1 MSLLFVLA
9 ALAAPAV
16 EEAAQAELTR
26 ALTLTLPDARSPS
39 LVVYDVLDGDV
50 VEAFG
55 EQGALVSSSTDR
67 YRNLRAEVRV
77 GDPTLDSSNFQAF
90 GEPNGVI
97 QRRLPVE
104 DSVLALRREIWL
116 ATDLAYKHA
125 VEQYSRKVAA
135 RRDDPSPKPPDWAPA
150 PAVVAEV
157 PAPAVT
163 SADPAALAALVQRL
177 SGELARFPGVE
188 VSQAI
193 ARDWQGRRL
202 VLSSEGT
209 RLWTPT
215 GYTVVRVEG
224 TVRMPDGSSQLDSR
238 SWVVRS
244 LADLPPEAEMT
255 AAVNELGTWLEGLKA
270 APVEEDYLGPVLFE
284 GPAAVELFSQ
294 LLAAELSGTP
304 PEEEDGGRF
313 GSMGGKPPTARLGRR
328 VLPVGWSVVDDATTQ
343 EPILGKYAYD
353 QEGVAPRRVELVK
366 DGVVRDLLMSRVP
379 RKDLGA
385 STGHGRSLGG
395 DRRAAVPA
403 AVTVTA
409 RRTMSDSKLEK
420 LALRLAAQTGRDYV
434 LVVRRLTP
442 PALVEDLEIGF
453 AGEGPLSGLTPPYEA
468 WRLYADGHT
477 QPVRSVKFSG
487 VDRRALRDIAG
498 AADGDGPVD
507 LLDGPVGAARYQI
520 GPTGGFPVTWDVPS
534 VLITE
539 LELVGAASGEPR
551 VLPIPPRG
559 K

>member
-1 MSLLFVLA
+1 MIALVFA
-9 ALAAPAV
+9 AHAAPAL
-16 EEAAQAELTR
+16 EEAASAELTR
-26 ALTLTLPDARSPS
+26 SMGLQLPDARPPYLIS
-39 LVVYDVLDGDV
+39 YDVLDGQV

-55 EQGALVSSSTDR
+55 EQGALVSSSTDP

-90 GEPNGVI
+90 GEPNGVV

-116 ATDLAYKHA
+116 ATDQAYKHA

-135 RRDDPSPKPPDWAPA
+135 RRDDPSPKPPDRTPA
-150 PAVVAEV
+150 PVVVADLPSPPV
-157 PAPAVT
+157 H
-163 SADPAALAALVQRL
+163 SADQAALEKLVERL
-177 SGELARFPGVE
+177 SGELAHFPGVE
-188 VSQAI
+188 VAQAV

-202 VLSSEGT
+202 VLTSEGT

-224 TVRMPDGSSQLDSR
+224 TVRMADGSSQLDSR
-238 SWVVRS
+238 SWIVRS

-255 AAVNELGTWLEGLKA
+255 AAVRELGGWLEGLKA

-294 LLAAELSGTP
+294 LLAPELVGTP
-304 PEEEDGGRF
+304 PEEEDAGRF
-313 GSMGGKPPTARLGRR
+313 GSSGGKPPTARIGRR
-328 VLPVGWSVVDDATTQ
+328 ILPQGWTVVDDATTDA
-343 EPILGKYAYD
+343 PILGKYAYD
-353 QEGVAPRRVELVK
+353 QEGVAPHRVELVK
-366 DGVVRDLLMSRVP
+366 DGVVRDLLMSRIP
-379 RKDLGA
+379 RKDLTA

-403 AVTVTA
+403 AVTVSA
-409 RRTMSDSKLEK
+409 RRTVSDSKLEK

-434 LVVRRLTP
+434 LVVKRLTP

-453 AGEGPLSGLTPPYEA
+453 SGEGPMSGLTQPYEA

-477 QPVRSVKFSG
+477 EPVRSVRFSG
-487 VDRRALRDIAG
+487 VDRRALRDIA
-498 AADGDGPVD
+498 AASDGVGPVD
-507 LLDGPVGAARYQI
+507 LLDGPVGAARFQI

-551 VLPIPPRG
+551 ALPIPPRG